1 MCDIIVAKMSSLL
14 SLSLFLS
21 PEGKEEREIC
31 STNVALVPF
40 EIVKKRLTLFPSL
53 SLSHPTT
60 TLPF

>member
-1 MCDIIVAKMSSLL
+1 MCDIIVAKTSSLL

-40 EIVKKRLTLFPSL
+40 EIVKKD
-53 SLSHPTT
+53 
-60 TLPF
+60 

>member
-1 MCDIIVAKMSSLL
+1 MSSLL

-40 EIVKKRLTLFPSL
+40 EIVKKD
-53 SLSHPTT
+53 
-60 TLPF
+60 